1 MIEIVHRIT
10 AAENVAPDNSMRV
23 VAKFDIPLDEGNN
36 ESLYRQIALE
46 LEKTLGVEQCRHS
59 SERRDGSHLFVASK
73 KHEDIWYGKQEDEVY
88 FNVDIKTCLLSKGK
102 YFQLTE
108 VRNA

>member
-1 MIEIVHRIT
+1 M
-10 AAENVAPDNSMRV
+10 
-23 VAKFDIPLDEGNN
+23 
-36 ESLYRQIALE
+36 
-46 LEKTLGVEQCRHS
+46 
-59 SERRDGSHLFVASK
+59 K
-73 KHEDIWYGKQEDEVY
+73 KHDDIWYGKQEEEVY